1 MIDQSMLTRAHAFQ
15 PLIYSVCL
23 SGSEALSA
31 NYLEILKVCC
41 TSSVDFGL
49 TKQTQAHDQ
58 YLHTLLD
65 RNRLDAIFKKMG
77 ADVNCLTSDAQ
88 IAPNFNASAASDS
101 LLPRSFKSAVRL
113 LQEAA
118 PW

>member
-1 MIDQSMLTRAHAFQ
+1 MLTRVHALQ
-15 PLIYSVCL
+15 PLMNSVCL
-23 SGSEALSA
+23 NRSEDLSA
-31 NYLEILKVCC
+31 NYVEILKVCC

-49 TKQTQAHDQ
+49 TKQPQVHDE

-65 RNRLDAIFKKMG
+65 RNRLDDIFKKMG

-88 IAPNFNASAASDS
+88 IAPNFNASAASDP